1 MGPRAWALLFVL
13 CGTIFLEGIDVAML
27 AVAIPSIRSDLGLPT
42 DTAAWVMSAYV
53 LGYAGFTLLGGRA
66 ADLLGR
72 RRMFLTWL
80 TVFLAFSG
88 LGGFATEGWTLIVA
102 RFVTG
107 VAAAFMTPAALSL
120 ITTSYAEGP
129 QRNKALLIFAGTA
142 AGGFS
147 LGLVIGGLLTQLG
160 WRWVFFAP
168 VLLAGALLLA
178 AVRLIPAQPND
189 TRAPRTEQSR
199 TGQSRTV
206 ESRSGEPRSTEART
220 GEPRDPGKGRPH
232 RRTEGFDLL
241 GAVTAAGAMLLAAYA
256 VIRLEHGLDG
266 WWLTATTAAAATAL
280 LVVFVAVE
288 RRTATPLVRLGIF
301 REGSVVRAGLGALL
315 FVGAF
320 FGFQFVLTLY
330 LQELRGWSS
339 LQTAIALVALGCD
352 AILAPT
358 LTPRLVTRFGHGRV
372 ILGGFVLAIVAY
384 GLFLPVGMD
393 WSYAAMFPTLI
404 IAGTAFALAYGPLT
418 IAATDGV
425 AESEQ
430 GLASGLLNTF
440 TQFGSAVGISAVTA
454 VYGLASQGA
463 AAGPDPDPEA
473 TLSAFRAA
481 LVVPVVMVT
490 LGALLSSFGLGR
502 RPEPRAQAAAPA
514 AAATGA
520 APGEAPEA
528 AVVVTPGLSALSGL
542 PANRVPQDPS

>member
-1 MGPRAWALLFVL
+1 MGPRAWALLLVL

-120 ITTSYAEGP
+120 ITTSYEEGP

-168 VLLAGALLLA
+168 VLLAGGLLVA
-178 AVRLIPAQPND
+178 AVRLIPAPP
-189 TRAPRTEQSR
+189 RAERLRE
-199 TGQSRTV
+199 
-206 ESRSGEPRSTEART
+206 EART
-220 GEPRDPGKGRPH
+220 R
-232 RRTEGFDLL
+232 RRTEGFDML
-241 GAVTAAGAMLLAAYA
+241 GAATAAGAMLLAAFA
-256 VIRLEHGLDG
+256 VVRLEHGLDG
-266 WWLTATTAAAATAL
+266 WVSTAGAAVAAAVL
-280 LVVFVAVE
+280 LAVFVTVE
-288 RRTATPLVRLGIF
+288 RRTPTPLVRLGIF
-301 REGSVVRAGLGALL
+301 RTGSVVRADLGALL

-339 LQTAIALVALGCD
+339 LQTAIALVVLGCD

-358 LTPRLVTRFGHGRV
+358 LTPRLVTRFGYGRV

-430 GLASGLLNTF
+430 GLASGLLHTF
-440 TQFGSAVGISAVTA
+440 TQFGSAIGISAVTA
-454 VYGLASQGA
+454 VYGLASSGA
-463 AAGPDPDPEA
+463 STSSDPEA
-473 TLSAFRAA
+473 ALSAFRAA
-481 LVVPVVMVT
+481 LIVPVVMVT

-502 RPEPRAQAAAPA
+502 RTAEAPA
-514 AAATGA
+514 TTDTAVSTPGTPGPPGVPGTSGVPVTPAGA
-520 APGEAPEA
+520 ASAPAVPEAPP
-528 AVVVTPGLSALSGL
+528 TPPGK
-542 PANRVPQDPS
+542 P

>member
-1 MGPRAWALLFVL
+1 MGTRAWALLLVL

-27 AVAIPSIRSDLGLPT
+27 AVAIPSIRSDLDLPT

-107 VAAAFMTPAALSL
+107 VSAAFMTPAALSL
-120 ITTSYAEGP
+120 ITTSYEEGE
-129 QRNKALLIFAGTA
+129 QRNKALLVFAGTA

-168 VLLAGALLLA
+168 VLLAGALLVA
-178 AVRLIPAQPND
+178 AVRLIPAQP
-189 TRAPRTEQSR
+189 RTEE
-199 TGQSRTV
+199 T
-206 ESRSGEPRSTEART
+206 EIGEP
-220 GEPRDPGKGRPH
+220 GIQEPGSNKSPGRPR
-232 RRTEGFDLL
+232 RRTEGFDIL
-241 GAVTAAGAMLLAAYA
+241 GATTAAAAMLLAAYA
-256 VIRLEHGLDG
+256 VVRLEHGLDG
-266 WWLTATTAAAATAL
+266 WQLTAGAVVAATTL

-288 RRTATPLVRLGIF
+288 RRTPTPLVRLGIL
-301 REGSVVRAGLGALL
+301 RTGSVVRADLGALL

-339 LQTAIALVALGCD
+339 LQTAIALVVLGCD

-358 LTPRLVTRFGHGRV
+358 LTPRLVTRFGHAKV
-372 ILGGFVLAIVAY
+372 ILGGFVLAVVAY

-430 GLASGLLNTF
+430 GLASGLLHTA
-440 TQFGSAVGISAVTA
+440 TQFGSAIGISAVTA
-454 VYGLASQGA
+454 VYGLVSSGAS
-463 AAGPDPDPEA
+463 AGSDPDA

-481 LVVPVVMVT
+481 LIVPVAMVT
-490 LGALLSSFGLGR
+490 LGALLSSFGLRSRTKPPTAGT
-502 RPEPRAQAAAPA
+502 PAAP
-514 AAATGA
+514 TTA
-520 APGEAPEA
+520 APTATV
-528 AVVVTPGLSALSGL
+528 AVATATTTTTTTAIPDASANPTRQALS
-542 PANRVPQDPS
+542 